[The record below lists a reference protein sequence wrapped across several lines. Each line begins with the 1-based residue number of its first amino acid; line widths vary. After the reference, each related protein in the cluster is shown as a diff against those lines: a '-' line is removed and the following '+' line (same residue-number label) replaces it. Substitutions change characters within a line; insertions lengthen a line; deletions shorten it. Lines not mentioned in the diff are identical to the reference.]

1 MVIDS
6 ISIVM
11 SASIYFEI
19 FGHMNHNVVLAM
31 FSDVYSKNFLIGT
44 VGNVTHKA
52 SQVNWI
58 FFPIF
63 WRFFGGVAFFGSI
76 T

>member
-11 SASIYFEI
+11 SAGIYFEI

-52 SQVNWI
+52 SQVK
-58 FFPIF
+58 
-63 WRFFGGVAFFGSI
+63 
-76 T
+76 